1 MSNVNVSLKV
11 SKASYQS
18 KIEQLNGLLSEVD
31 AKIQR
36 FETLKMNTSKFIDES
51 DSNYDN
57 LIRNIEENIKACR
70 SAREATLASI
80 KMMQDTLSDMDEF
93 VQKSGQVLEDG
104 VEEAKAGFKVAVEG
118 LKAAATVAEFVK

>member
-70 SAREATLASI
+70 SEREATLASI